1 MPGFFFYKQDLT
13 FPIFLITKPL
23 MVVDSKKIYKILVFL
38 TLLICFPFWIF
49 SVAAFGDTKKN
60 EPRLAI
66 VLGAGLWRDWPS
78 PILQRRLDSA
88 VKLFHEGK
96 VNHILVSGD
105 NSRRD
110 YDEPTAMKRYLIEKG
125 ILPKDITEDFAG
137 RRTIDTCWRAKNVF
151 KVDEA
156 YLISQSF
163 HLPRGYFL
171 CETQGIKTIP
181 ISSENTTFSTTL
193 FGTIREY
200 PASWLSLKEVVIS
213 YEPEIQSDGRERD
226 LSEI

>member
-1 MPGFFFYKQDLT
+1 MILKLEKIQKF
-13 FPIFLITKPL
+13 IALI
-23 MVVDSKKIYKILVFL
+23 ILSV
-38 TLLICFPFWIF
+38 CFPFWIF
-49 SVAAFGDTKKN
+49 SVAAFGINKEI
-60 EPRLAI
+60 EPKLAI

-78 PILQRRLDSA
+78 PVLQRRLDSA

-105 NSRRD
+105 NSRQD

-151 KVDEA
+151 KVERA

-181 ISSENTTFSTTL
+181 VSSENTSMGTTL
-193 FGTIREY
+193 VGIIREY
-200 PASWLSLKEVVIS
+200 PASWLSLKEVAIS

-226 LSEI
+226 LSEY